1 LKVLASSFERHRAK
15 SMASQGD
22 APLARSGED
31 VATGAAPGSLQARN
45 ARSWGTGEDEPASC
59 DEGLDGTAL
68 LLARLRQRAPTE
80 ADIERLGQ
88 AADTYHANKGDIA
101 FDRCLGL
108 RGAATSWRIS
118 ERNLA
123 IARAVA
129 VLPVRGKWLPYARLE
144 TEWAGFV
151 TAGPWRL
158 WRDDPQPPAAATD
171 LQRALYWASRHNRGE
186 SLSAKHIQRICGQ
199 LSGSKCQ

>member
-1 LKVLASSFERHRAK
+1 VRLGPAIDTSPATRAL
-15 SMASQGD
+15 D
-22 APLARSGED
+22 APVRLVAGMAED
-31 VATGAAPGSLQARN
+31 ACDS
-45 ARSWGTGEDEPASC
+45 
-59 DEGLDGTAL
+59 DEGLDGPSL
-68 LLARLRQRAPTE
+68 LLARLRQRAPTV
-80 ADIERLGQ
+80 ADIERLAR
-88 AADTYHANKGDIA
+88 AADTYHANKGEIA

-129 VLPVRGKWLPYARLE
+129 VLPIRGKWLPYAHLE
-144 TEWAGFV
+144 TEWARFIA
-151 TAGPWRL
+151 AGPWRA
-158 WRDDPQPPAAATD
+158 WRDDPAPPADATD
-171 LQRALYWASRHNRGE
+171 LQRELYWASRHNRGE